1 MNDFMKNRVREVL
14 DSQKEKLALLKRKV
28 NNQINKL
35 YNEVC
40 KTAFG
45 LDKYRIPIHGIPH
58 PQKENPMNLFQRQL
72 KIEELSFELSQS
84 KYKQSLDQLIKI
96 GKADQLSV
104 SHRYI
109 ISWMK
114 LLEDAIA
121 EQQKIFIQRG
131 NLDPSKSKIGYYLI

>member
-1 MNDFMKNRVREVL
+1 
-14 DSQKEKLALLKRKV
+14 
-28 NNQINKL
+28 
-35 YNEVC
+35 
-40 KTAFG
+40 
-45 LDKYRIPIHGIPH
+45 
-58 PQKENPMNLFQRQL
+58 
-72 KIEELSFELSQS
+72 
-84 KYKQSLDQLIKI
+84 
-96 GKADQLSV
+96 V